1 MKSVI
6 TMVGTSLMTH
16 CMSENSENK
25 DRFLKNLYERY
36 RHEPSSKY
44 EINKDDITRLKK
56 KLKQFAEANKPAS
69 AEIKSLE
76 KLSKEISDVLSIQLL
91 SSDTISSRVCAE
103 VIKDI
108 LDTSL
113 DVHFTHNNIIKGLQV
128 INRKEFAED
137 GMENLFKRIENITGG
152 YYKDTIMN
160 ITGGYKA
167 VIPLLTIFSQIN
179 HIPSYYIFEDTDALM
194 KIPLLPLSIDWEI
207 FDNYAN
213 IFHEVAK
220 SGGCAENW
228 NTIAAKIE
236 TEDRETINACFEIEG
251 NCADLSTFG
260 RMLWNKYNAKR
271 HLFYQ
276 NAEVEKILKDDPRY
290 NDYLLNIFEDNYRNA
305 RTKNRNDH
313 LVLGLAQD
321 PRIFY
326 RLSEGSFYIYK
337 LYQRHTNEYD
347 RFINSRPFKSLNNY
361 GPFEMQ
367 TLKK

>member
-16 CMSENSENK
+16 CMSENFENK
-25 DRFLKNLYERY
+25 DRFLRNLYERY
-36 RHEPSSKY
+36 KHKPASKY
-44 EINKDDITRLKK
+44 ETNKEDITRLKK
-56 KLKQFAEANKPAS
+56 KLKQFAEANNAAS

-76 KLSKEISDVLSIQLL
+76 KLSKEISDDLSIHLL
-91 SSDTISSRVCAE
+91 SSNTISSRVCAE

-137 GMENLFKRIENITGG
+137 GMENLFKRIEDITGG
-152 YYKDTIMN
+152 YYEDTIIN

-236 TEDRETINACFEIEG
+236 AEDRETINACFEIEG

-260 RMLWNKYNAKR
+260 RLLWNQYNSRRNFFYLNDSAKSALKSDPDSEKYLMKMFDENFA
-271 HLFYQ
+271 Q
-276 NAEVEKILKDDPRY
+276 
-290 NDYLLNIFEDNYRNA
+290 
-305 RTKNRNDH
+305 TKTENKKGH
-313 LVLGLAQD
+313 LVLDLGRTA

-326 RLSEGSFYIYK
+326 RQKDGYFYIYK
-337 LYQRHTNEYD
+337 YTRHDNEYD
-347 RFINSRPFKSLNNY
+347 RFMNSNPFCSLDDY
-361 GPFEMQ
+361 GPFEVQ